1 MSRSLL
7 REEWKNGGDTLLM
20 SDIVWFNDGSKK
32 KEDTGAGIPL
42 NITLKHTLKHGIP
55 FFITTGKNPTIFQA
69 GLTRNTADEICG

>member
-32 KEDTGAGIPL
+32 KEDTGAGIP
-42 NITLKHTLKHGIP
+42 IKA

-69 GLTRNTADEICG
+69 GLTRNTADKICG

>member
-1 MSRSLL
+1 
-7 REEWKNGGDTLLM
+7 M

-42 NITLKHTLKHGIP
+42 KA

-69 GLTRNTADEICG
+69 GLTRNTADKICG